1 MKRLPI
7 FSLIIA
13 FATSAFAQQPIKV
26 IKKGRDINTVP
37 SLGRAIDLK
46 GKASEVNESLG
57 RFLKDIGKTRTTA
70 DYYWTVS
77 PYLGGIAYNGN
88 VLYSATNGDDTKAQV
103 WVGIDTAGWRGTDFN
118 KVMGAIEKMIYQ
130 FGVQFYREQIQK
142 EIDQSQQAF
151 EATEKQKLKLVNQ
164 SKDINQRVADNDQER
179 AHLEKSLTTNKL
191 EKAVLLQKLANN
203 KKSQD
208 SITNAGLQIKKVMDL
223 QKEKQK
229 KVN

>member
-1 MKRLPI
+1 MKRLVALS
-7 FSLIIA
+7 FTTLL
-13 FATSAFAQQPIKV
+13 FTTLTAQQPIKV

-57 RFLKDIGKTRTTA
+57 RFLRDIGKTRSTA

-88 VLYSATNGDDTKAQV
+88 VLYSAADGDDTKAQV
-103 WVGIDTAGWRGTDFN
+103 WVGIDTAGWRGSDFN
-118 KVMGAIEKMIYQ
+118 KVMTAIEKMIYQ
-130 FGVQFYREQIQK
+130 FGVQFYREQVQK

-164 SKDINQRVADNDQER
+164 GKDINQRVADNDQER
-179 AHLEKSLTTNKL
+179 VHLEKSLTTNKL
-191 EKAVLLQKLANN
+191 EKVVLLQKLANN

-208 SITNAGLQIKKVMDL
+208 SITNAGLQIKKVMEL

-229 KVN
+229 KIN

>member
-1 MKRLPI
+1 MKRLLI
-7 FSLIIA
+7 FSLVLT
-13 FATSAFAQQPIKV
+13 FATPIFAQQPIKV

-57 RFLKDIGKTRTTA
+57 RFLKEYGKTRTTA

-88 VLYSATNGDDTKAQV
+88 VLYSATSGDDTKAQV

-118 KVMGAIEKMIYQ
+118 KVMSAIEKMIYQ

-179 AHLEKSLTTNKL
+179 VHLEKSLTTNKL
-191 EKAVLLQKLANN
+191 EKVVLLQKLANN

-208 SITNAGLQIKKVMDL
+208 SITNAGLQIKKMMDL